1 MNFAY
6 RFPAV
11 RGIQSHREYYIS
23 MVPMKLL
30 VKLFPEEEESLLPE
44 YRAQRKINELR
55 IPEIRDY
62 IVNNR
67 DSYVFSALSASI
79 DGEFEFKSS
88 DINNDVGI
96 LEVNM
101 EATFLINDGQHRKA
115 AIQEAIKEDPTIG
128 DETIS
133 IVFFKDEGLL
143 KSQQMFTDL
152 NKHAVKTS
160 NSLSTLYDSRD
171 TIAVATK
178 KVIESVPFLKK
189 YTDKE
194 KDNLGKN
201 SLNLFTLTCIYK
213 ANTKILHNDCSDE
226 DTQFIISFWNGVAD
240 NIPEWKELQKKQ
252 LTKKDLREHYITT
265 LAITIYAFGRLGRYF
280 YDNHS
285 VDMNDYLC
293 KLQDI
298 DWLRSNQENWLGRA
312 IKSDGR
318 INNNEEAA
326 ILTCAK
332 IKQLI
337 GIPLSKEEKTKEQ
350 QLTEM
355 NHK

>member
-1 MNFAY
+1 MNFSY

-11 RGIQSHREYYIS
+11 RGIQSKREYYIS

-30 VKLFPEEEESLLPE
+30 PKLFPEEEEILLPE
-44 YRAQRKINELR
+44 HRAQRKINELR

-62 IVNNR
+62 IINNR
-67 DSYVFSALSASI
+67 DTYVFSALSASI
-79 DGEFEFKSS
+79 DGEFEYKPS
-88 DINNDVGI
+88 DANKDVGI

-115 AIQEAIKEDPTIG
+115 AIEAAIKEDYTIG

-171 TIAVATK
+171 ALAVATK

-194 KDNLGKN
+194 QDNLGKN
-201 SLNLFTLTCIYK
+201 SMHLFTLTSIYK
-213 ANTKILHNDCSDE
+213 SNAKILHNGCTDD
-226 DTQFIISFWNGVAD
+226 DTKFLISFWNGISE
-240 NIPEWKELQKKQ
+240 NIPEWTELQNKQ
-252 LTKKDLREHYITT
+252 LTKKDLRENYITT

-280 YDNHS
+280 YDNRS
-285 VDMNDYLC
+285 IDMKHYLC

-298 DWLRSNQENWLGRA
+298 DWLRSNQDNWQGRA
-312 IKSDGR
+312 MQNNGKIK
-318 INNNEEAA
+318 NNEAA
-326 ILTCAK
+326 VMLTCSK

-337 GIPLSKEEKTKEQ
+337 GIPLSKEEKAKEK
-350 QLTEM
+350 QLLE
-355 NHK
+355 NNKS